1 MEWDRL
7 PEIYLYMDQVLTFMN
22 KQLRL
27 YERNDGELL
36 LTSSMINNYVK
47 DGVLPRP
54 EQKKYSRE
62 HLAILLVICM
72 LKQVLSIQDI
82 SSLIRTLLKDASQC
96 EMYNRFCEA
105 QSAALQ
111 DVCDRVEKTAPKG
124 EAELTRLAIEF
135 SVEANARRTASERIL
150 SELAFGG
157 KECVKKRNTKR
168 KKERKN
174 RPGGKFRAAFSLLL
188 PRRTVSKQFAFSR
201 RLPGG
206 EVIFLP
212 PDRFPEGSPWRQ
224 E

>member
-1 MEWDRL
+1 MSEKNDTIDKILAWSREIRTSNAVEWNRL
-7 PEIYLYMDQVLTFMN
+7 PEIYLYMDQVLTYMN

-27 YERNDGELL
+27 YERNENESL

-82 SSLIRTLLKDASQC
+82 SSLIRTLLKDASQS

-111 DVCDRVEKTAPKG
+111 QVCDRVEKAAPKG
-124 EAELTRLAIEF
+124 EAELTRLAIEL

-150 SELAFGG
+150 SELAAA
-157 KECVKKRNTKR
+157 EKKREEEERETEKE
-168 KKERKN
+168 KKK
-174 RPGGKFRAAFSLLL
+174 
-188 PRRTVSKQFAFSR
+188 
-201 RLPGG
+201 
-206 EVIFLP
+206 
-212 PDRFPEGSPWRQ
+212 
-224 E
+224 

>member
-1 MEWDRL
+1 MSETIDENKEENIVDNTGISKQTIDILLNWSKDIRTCSAEEWNRL

-22 KQLRL
+22 KQLHL
-27 YERNDGELL
+27 YERNDGESL

-82 SSLIRTLLKDASQC
+82 SALVHTLLKDASQS

-105 QSAALQ
+105 QSAAMQ
-111 DVCDRVEKTAPKG
+111 EVCDRVDRAAPQG

-150 SELAFGG
+150 SELARAEEKRQAAEREAEKT
-157 KECVKKRNTKR
+157 KEKKK
-168 KKERKN
+168 
-174 RPGGKFRAAFSLLL
+174 
-188 PRRTVSKQFAFSR
+188 
-201 RLPGG
+201 
-206 EVIFLP
+206 
-212 PDRFPEGSPWRQ
+212 
-224 E
+224 

>member
-1 MEWDRL
+1 MSEKNDTIDKILAWSREIRTSNAVEWDRL
-7 PEIYLYMDQVLTFMN
+7 PEIYLYMDQVLTYMN

-27 YERNDGELL
+27 YERNENESL

-82 SSLIRTLLKDASQC
+82 SSLVRTLLKDASQS

-111 DVCDRVEKTAPKG
+111 QVCDRVEKAAPKG
-124 EAELTRLAIEF
+124 EAELTRLAIEL

-150 SELAFGG
+150 SELAAA
-157 KECVKKRNTKR
+157 EKKREEEERETEKE
-168 KKERKN
+168 KKK
-174 RPGGKFRAAFSLLL
+174 
-188 PRRTVSKQFAFSR
+188 
-201 RLPGG
+201 
-206 EVIFLP
+206 
-212 PDRFPEGSPWRQ
+212 
-224 E
+224 

>member
-1 MEWDRL
+1 MSQPDGENTFDYTDISKETIDTILKWSQDIRTCNAEEWDRL

-27 YERNDGELL
+27 YARNDGESL

-82 SSLIRTLLKDASQC
+82 SALVHTLLKNASHS

-105 QSAALQ
+105 QSAAMQ
-111 DVCDRVEKTAPKG
+111 EVCDRVEKVAPQG
-124 EAELTRLAIEF
+124 ETELTRLAIEL
-135 SVEANARRTASERIL
+135 SIEANARRTASERIL
-150 SELAFGG
+150 SELARAEE
-157 KECVKKRNTKR
+157 KRQAAEREAEKVKD
-168 KKERKN
+168 KKK
-174 RPGGKFRAAFSLLL
+174 
-188 PRRTVSKQFAFSR
+188 
-201 RLPGG
+201 
-206 EVIFLP
+206 
-212 PDRFPEGSPWRQ
+212 
-224 E
+224 

>member
-1 MEWDRL
+1 MSEKNDTIDKILAWSREIRTSNAVEWNRL
-7 PEIYLYMDQVLTFMN
+7 PEIYLYMDQVLTYMN

-27 YERNDGELL
+27 YERNENESL

-82 SSLIRTLLKDASQC
+82 SSLIRTLLKDASQS

-111 DVCDRVEKTAPKG
+111 QVCDRVEKAAPKG
-124 EAELTRLAIEF
+124 EAELTRLAIEL

-150 SELAFGG
+150 SELAAA
-157 KECVKKRNTKR
+157 EKKREEEERETEKEKE
-168 KKERKN
+168 KKK
-174 RPGGKFRAAFSLLL
+174 
-188 PRRTVSKQFAFSR
+188 
-201 RLPGG
+201 
-206 EVIFLP
+206 
-212 PDRFPEGSPWRQ
+212 
-224 E
+224 

>member
-1 MEWDRL
+1 MSEATDNSNIQDADSPQETMDTILAWSKEIRSSSTEEWNRL
-7 PEIYLYMDQVLTFMN
+7 PEIYLYMDQVLTFLN

-27 YERNDGELL
+27 YERNDSEAL

-82 SSLIRTLLKDASQC
+82 SSLIHTLLKDASQA

-105 QSAALQ
+105 QTAAMQ
-111 DVCDRVEKTAPKG
+111 EVCDRVEKAAPRG

-150 SELAFGG
+150 SELARA
-157 KECVKKRNTKR
+157 EERR
-168 KKERKN
+168 AAKEREAEKGN
-174 RPGGKFRAAFSLLL
+174 EK
-188 PRRTVSKQFAFSR
+188 KK
-201 RLPGG
+201 
-206 EVIFLP
+206 
-212 PDRFPEGSPWRQ
+212 
-224 E
+224 